1 MALTLTTNYK
11 NALGSGF
18 QESWLFELR
27 NNTYVEGVSDNTQ
40 FIRLGTEEVGSGAG
54 KYHSFITNK
63 PSIRESI
70 DLEKGTS
77 KTGNITLTC
86 NNDTLANHS
95 AKLAA
100 EIYNGTR
107 YYLNHK
113 VIAYSKVGS
122 ISSGDYLKIFT
133 GRVKDVQI
141 NSNHQVTISIA
152 SATPVDYIKIPQ
164 YQSNSGNYYPVVY
177 GDFKKAPAS
186 TDASP
191 DFIDD
196 DTDVKLYPVEVDTIN
211 EGVYNCLVHKS
222 FTNEYLHYPL
232 KDSFRNSDNYPIFAP
247 VQQLDGSGNITLNVS
262 SNDDYE
268 GATDDTDRN
277 VMPSELTL
285 LREYK
290 YRPKIISTEEV
301 VDSDNVHADPFLLDG
316 SYPQAGAVDADAN
329 TYFKVSHRVTSASTN
344 SNKTAQ
350 DYYKIKFAPSKE
362 DHKVTAYSVSISY
375 DIASRTN
382 GFGGSSSQ
390 DSYEI
395 TAQCI
400 GKFDGDDITET
411 ESDDTKDENGSYSHS
426 WDFLADFSKSD
437 GNAPASFEIALFFSS
452 VNMWNAE
459 TSSCVVKIKDISITA
474 KAEII
479 DENTTNTYS
488 SGSASPLEHQSA
500 VTAIKKLYLGGDGFY
515 KSWDTDAN
523 ITNIVDMHRDILHR
537 FSNVGYF
544 VDSTANLAETLNATD
559 TGVDVSDA
567 SQVSAGQI
575 IKIDD
580 EEMEIS
586 SISSNTLTVVRGVN
600 HTTAA
605 SHTNGTDVYEMA
617 DPLVNGGNYYNA
629 GNANDL
635 ITLRS
640 SWKPEYWTTKEIDI
654 KKLLEK
660 CQFEGAF
667 VFRFRTSD
675 ESPQYIYIPNTV
687 TSQHTIGLSDIS
699 SMDISVTPIDK
710 CITKRII
717 KWQRNPINNK
727 HLFEETAE
735 DTSNSIRSNYNIKS
749 NENVETNKLD
759 ILIGTLNKS
768 DTAKNTGS
776 GNRNDGF
783 ANYYRNINGIP
794 KYIVNINLID
804 PESSGVGSNYFYGM
818 EVGDFCAFN
827 STVSSALP
835 MFGGTFT
842 DSKFIVTG
850 ITRTAGSLKVT
861 LREV

>member
-27 NNTYVEGVSDNTQ
+27 NNTYTDGSVDTQ
-40 FIRLGTEEVGSGAG
+40 YIRLGTEEVGSGDT

-77 KTGNITLTC
+77 KTGNITLIC

-113 VIAYSKVGS
+113 VVVYSKVGS

-133 GRVKDVQI
+133 GRVKDVKVQ
-141 NSNHQVTISIA
+141 SNHQVSITIA
-152 SATPVDYIKIPQ
+152 SATPIDFITIPQ
-164 YQSNSGNYYPVVY
+164 YQSNSGNYYPIVY
-177 GDFKKAPAS
+177 GDFKKTVAS
-186 TDASP
+186 TASSYTNPIDADS
-191 DFIDD
+191 
-196 DTDVKLYPVEVDTIN
+196 DVKLYPVEVDSLSD
-211 EGVYNCLVHKS
+211 GKYNCLVHKS
-222 FTNEYLHYPL
+222 FTNEYLHYPV
-232 KDSFRNSDNYPIFAP
+232 KDAFRNSDDYPIFTP
-247 VQQLDGSGNITLNVS
+247 IEQLSNTNNVS

-277 VMPSELTL
+277 VIQSELNLKRTY
-285 LREYK
+285 R
-290 YRPKIISTEEV
+290 YRPKILSTSEV
-301 VDSDNVHADPFLLDG
+301 IDSDNVHADAFLLDG
-316 SYPQAGAVDADAN
+316 SYPQANAVDTDAN
-329 TYFKVSHRVTSASTN
+329 TYFQISHRVTSASSN
-344 SNKTAQ
+344 SNKNAQ
-350 DYYKIKFAPSKE
+350 DYYKIKISPTKE
-362 DHKVTAYSVSISY
+362 DHKVTAYSVYISY
-375 DIASRTN
+375 DVASYTN
-382 GFGGSSSQ
+382 GFSGSSSQ
-390 DSYEI
+390 SSYEI

-400 GKFDGDDITET
+400 GTFDGDATPET
-411 ESDDTKDENGSYSHS
+411 ESDDAKDANGSYNHT
-426 WDFLADFSKSD
+426 WNFLSDFSKSD
-437 GNAPASFEIALFFSS
+437 GNAPASFEIAFYFNS

-459 TSSCVVKIKDISITA
+459 TSSSVVKIKDIQIIAT
-474 KAEII
+474 AEII
-479 DENTTNTYS
+479 DEGTDDAS
-488 SGSASPLEHQSA
+488 SNPLEHQSA
-500 VTAIKKLYLGGDGFY
+500 VTSVKELYFGGDGFH

-640 SWKPEYWTTKEIDI
+640 SWKPEYWKNSEISI

-660 CQFEGAF
+660 CQFEGCFA
-667 VFRFRTSD
+667 FRFRTSD
-675 ESPQYIYIPNTV
+675 EAPQYIYIPNTV
-687 TSQHTIGLSDIS
+687 TSQHTIGLSDIA
-699 SMDISVTPIDK
+699 SMDINVKPIDSL
-710 CITKRII
+710 ITKRII
-717 KWQRNPINNK
+717 KYQRNPLNNK
-727 HLFEETAE
+727 HIKEQTSE
-735 DTSNSIRSNYNIKS
+735 DTSNSVRDNYNIKT
-749 NENVETNKLD
+749 NENIQTDKLD
-759 ILIGTLNKS
+759 ILIGGLGAT
-768 DTAKNTGS
+768 NTGS

-783 ANYYRNINGIP
+783 ANYYRYINGIP
-794 KYIVNINLID
+794 KYIVNIDLID

>member
-1 MALTLTTNYK
+1 MALSLATNYK
-11 NALGSGF
+11 NALGDGF
-18 QESWLFELR
+18 QESWLFEFK
-27 NNTYVEGVSDNTQ
+27 NNTYTDGSSDTQ
-40 FIRLGTEEVGSGAG
+40 YIRLGTEEVGSGDT
-54 KYHSFITNK
+54 KYNSFIINK

-70 DLEKGTS
+70 NLENGTS
-77 KTGNITLTC
+77 KTGNMTITCT
-86 NNDTLANHS
+86 NGTLSNHS
-95 AKLAA
+95 AKLAS
-100 EIYNGTR
+100 EIFNGAR
-107 YYLNHK
+107 FYINHQ
-113 VIAYSKVGS
+113 VVVYSKVGS

-133 GRVKDVQI
+133 GRVKDIKLNNNQE
-141 NSNHQVTISIA
+141 VTITIA
-152 SATPVDYIKIPQ
+152 SATPIDFIKIPQ
-164 YQSNSGNYYPVVY
+164 YQSSSGNYYPVVY
-177 GDFKKAPAS
+177 GDYKKAADS

-191 DFIDD
+191 ALIDA
-196 DTDVKLYPVEVDTIN
+196 DTAVKVYPVEVDTLN
-211 EGVYNCLVHKS
+211 GGVYNCLVHKA
-222 FTNEYLHYPL
+222 FTNEYLHYPV
-232 KDSFRNSDNYPIFAP
+232 KDAFRNSDDYPIFAP

-290 YRPKIISTEEV
+290 YRPKILSTSEV
-301 VDSDNVHADPFLLDG
+301 IDSDNVHADPFLLEELQ
-316 SYPQAGAVDADAN
+316 PQANAVDTSD
-329 TYFKVSHRVTSASTN
+329 TTFFQISHRVTSASTN
-344 SNKTAQ
+344 ANKTAQ
-350 DYYKIKFAPSKE
+350 DFYKIKISPTKE
-362 DHKVTAYSVSISY
+362 DHKVTAYSVFISY
-375 DIASRTN
+375 DVASRTN

-400 GKFDGDDITET
+400 GKFDGDDVTET
-411 ESDDTKDENGSYSHS
+411 ESDDSKDANGSYTHT
-426 WDFLADFSKSD
+426 WNFLADFSKSD
-437 GNAPASFEIALFFSS
+437 GNAPASFEIAFYFNS

-459 TSSCVVKIKDISITA
+459 TSSSVVKIEDIQIIA

-479 DENTTNTYS
+479 DEGTDDA
-488 SGSASPLEHQSA
+488 SANPLEHQSA
-500 VTAIKKLYLGGDGFY
+500 VTSVKRLYLGGDGFF

-559 TGVDVSDA
+559 TGVDVSDG

-586 SISSNTLTVVRGVN
+586 SISTNTLTVVRGVN

-605 SHTNGTDVYEMA
+605 SHSNGADVFEIA
-617 DPLVNGGNYYNA
+617 DPLVNGGNAYS
-629 GNANDL
+629 DL
-635 ITLRS
+635 ITARS
-640 SWKPEYWTTKEIDI
+640 SWKPEYWTTKEVDI
-654 KKLLEK
+654 SRLLQK

-675 ESPQYIYIPNTV
+675 ETPQYIYIPNTV

-699 SMDISVTPIDK
+699 SFSLSVTPIDK
-710 CITKRII
+710 LITKRII
-717 KWQRNPINNK
+717 KYQRSPINDK
-727 HLFEETAE
+727 PLFEQISE
-735 DTSNSIRSNYNIKS
+735 DTSNSIRDNYNIKT
-749 NENVETNKLD
+749 NENVKTDKLE
-759 ILIGTLNKS
+759 ILIGGLGAT
-768 DTAKNTGS
+768 NTGS

-783 ANYYRNINGIP
+783 ANYYRYINGIP
-794 KYIVNINLID
+794 KLIANIELLD
-804 PESSGVGSNYFYGM
+804 PASSGVGSNYFYGM
-818 EVGDFCAFN
+818 EVGDFCAFD
-827 STVSSALP
+827 STISNVLP

-842 DSKFIVTG
+842 NSKFIVTS